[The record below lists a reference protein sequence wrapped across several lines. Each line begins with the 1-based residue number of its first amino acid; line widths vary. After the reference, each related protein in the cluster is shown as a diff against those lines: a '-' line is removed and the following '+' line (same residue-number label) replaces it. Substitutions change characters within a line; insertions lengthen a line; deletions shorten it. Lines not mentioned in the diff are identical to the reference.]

1 MNILQSYH
9 FLLIGLIG
17 QTQGKMH
24 IYFMY
29 LFDIRLSCYNEIIF
43 YLFIYLFY
51 LYKSYVDL
59 L

>member
-17 QTQGKMH
+17 QTQGKVH

-43 YLFIYLFY
+43 ICLFIYFICIE
-51 LYKSYVDL
+51 VM
-59 L
+59 

>member
-1 MNILQSYH
+1 MP
-9 FLLIGLIG
+9 
-17 QTQGKMH
+17 

-29 LFDIRLSCYNEIIF
+29 LFDIRLSCYNEII
-43 YLFIYLFY
+43 LFIFYYLFY

>member
-1 MNILQSYH
+1 
-9 FLLIGLIG
+9 
-17 QTQGKMH
+17 MH

-29 LFDIRLSCYNEIIF
+29 LFDIRLSCYNESF
-43 YLFIYLFY
+43 LFVYLFILF